1 MRDASAS
8 PGGWVTD
15 GSHTKERCHS
25 VTAPYHEFSNDDSE
39 SSNDDCDF
47 ELQHGPPKQQTTCR
61 DPVVAVNNEIL
72 RKNPYIAPK
81 DAIGHTRSHTTMTIV
96 AKRGRGRPRK
106 PQSLKSLKRALSSS
120 SGGPVWTEVSAV
132 SHVFCD
138 EIQMYLLTTKKKL
151 TGGQVECLERVSQA
165 IETRLEQHNE
175 IVIENIKV
183 AREASASQRQV
194 KHLKDDLL
202 VCTLRL
208 KKYREEHLALQQSSQ
223 QQQTAT
229 RTARQAS
236 RFLTALQNLASSSH
250 QH

>member
-1 MRDASAS
+1 MRDAAS
-8 PGGWVTD
+8 SSGGGATD
-15 GSHTKERCHS
+15 GYHTKERCHS
-25 VTAPYHEFSNDDSE
+25 VTAQYHEFSNDDSE
-39 SSNDDCDF
+39 SSNDDSDF
-47 ELQHGPPKQQTTCR
+47 ELQHVPPKQQTTRR
-61 DPVVAVNNEIL
+61 DPVVAVNNEMS
-72 RKNPYIAPK
+72 RKNRRMPPN
-81 DAIGHTRSHTTMTIV
+81 DASGHTRSHTTTIV

-106 PQSLKSLKRALSSS
+106 PQSLKSLKKALSSS

-138 EIQMYLLTTKKKL
+138 EIQTYLLTTKSNL
-151 TGGQVECLERVSQA
+151 SGGQVECLERVSQA
-165 IETRLEQHNE
+165 VETRLEQHNE

-194 KHLKDDLL
+194 KHLRDDLL

-208 KKYREEHLALQQSSQ
+208 KKYREEHFALQQSSQ

-229 RTARQAS
+229 RTALRAS

-250 QH
+250 RH